1 MTEDEME
8 TIRSMLAGIR
18 NVLQRRYILELLKAD
33 KDGILTRELRYQE
46 LDSFIGELVLE
57 IFERD

>member
-8 TIRSMLAGIR
+8 IIRSMLAGIR
-18 NVLQRRYILELLKAD
+18 NALQRRYILELLKAD
-33 KDGILTRELRYQE
+33 KHGVLTRELRYQE